1 MQLGHVIMSA
11 SLHRNTPTIVA
22 FDPRGLTVRTLAYH
36 RANAQ
41 AEPQA
46 RISRQVY
53 GASGFLQQQWDP
65 RRYAQSTQAPQTRAC
80 ETWVHSLSGVT
91 LLRDSADAGRRLM
104 LMSEAGQ
111 PLRTWDA
118 RGACQRYVYDT
129 SQRLTDVFEQS
140 ADEPQERCVE
150 RLTYAGA
157 TPEAAALN
165 RCGRLIRHADPA
177 GTQVINEYTIDQ
189 RALRQTRRFR
199 LDSENVDWPPTV
211 EAQDRLLEPAAY
223 TTVSRY
229 DALGALLEQTDAKGN
244 RQHRKYGLHGRLKDL
259 AITLKGGSRKALLH
273 QREYNANGQLTYER
287 AGHLLIKTAR
297 FAPQSARLLQIKTYR
312 QGEADTPLQDLRLS
326 YDPVGNVLSLDDQAQ
341 PTQWRSN
348 TRIEAVNRYEY
359 DTLYQLT
366 VATGREHSRS
376 TAGQAAPQV
385 LFGATDEGLWRPYT
399 QRYTYD
405 EAGNLTHLRHA
416 SGIGGGYT
424 RRMTLAPDSNR
435 AVPGDLPPSAAQFDG
450 NGNQRTLGSGQQ
462 MAWNVRNQLAHVTQ
476 VAREEGEPDVEGYLY
491 DAQGQRVLKFRRN
504 KVGDGAQTQRTYY
517 LPGLQMQWRRGQRL
531 NLLDLDVEGSR
542 VTVLQWDAG
551 RPAGMDAEQVQFHV
565 LDPLNSSLLV
575 VDEQGRLLS
584 QEGYYP
590 YGATAWSA
598 SRTAI
603 QGDYRLYR
611 YAGKERDATGLYYYG
626 ERYYA
631 PWLQRWISPDPAG
644 DVDGLNLYAMV
655 RGNPLRFTDARGTQA
670 TFGEQFQPSRG
681 DMIFGLSA
689 VVTGYR
695 SFWSKLSAR
704 GDILAAYFSGP
715 EVERWTGG
723 LASALS
729 EFAGGRKVAT
739 PETQERDTGRER
751 TLAMQVSAVARQ
763 FYQNIQAR
771 YSGCSST
778 TANRQFVRRFVAE
791 LAESDYS
798 FTKTVRQHMGQGLRA
813 IQEKVISRSSKSAL
827 ATLTSPQSRAVVH
840 FALEGV
846 DMEAVIRKTRRSVTG
861 SELRWLYRHRQ
872 HLAGRVIFYQGQQRV
887 DAPWDTHASAWKTYR
902 PRSAAVRTAGRR

>member
-1 MQLGHVIMSA
+1 MSA

-41 AEPQA
+41 TEPQP

-53 GASGFLQQQWDP
+53 GASGFVQQQWDP
-65 RRYAQSTQAPQTRAC
+65 RQYAASAQAPRARAC
-80 ETWVHSLSGVT
+80 ETLVHSLSGTT

-104 LMSEAGQ
+104 LLSEAGQ
-111 PLRTWDA
+111 LLRTWDN
-118 RGACQRYVYDT
+118 RGACQRYAYDT
-129 SQRLTDVFEQS
+129 LQRPVAVFEQA
-140 ADEPQERCVE
+140 ADEPRERCVE

-165 RCGRLIRHADPA
+165 SCGRLVRHADPA
-177 GTQVINEYTIDQ
+177 GTLLINAYAIDQ
-189 RALRQTRRFR
+189 SELQQTRRFR
-199 LDSENVDWPPTV
+199 LDAAPVDWPATV
-211 EAQDRLLEPAAY
+211 EAQDLLLERAAY
-223 TTVSRY
+223 TTTRRY
-229 DALGALLEQTDAKGN
+229 DAVGGLLEQIDAKGN
-244 RQHRKYGLHGRLKDL
+244 RQHRTYGLHGRLKAL
-259 AITLKGGSRKALLH
+259 AITPEGGVRNLLLH
-273 QREYNANGQLTYER
+273 ERAYNANGQLTFER
-287 AGHLLIKTAR
+287 AGTTLIKTLR
-297 FAPQSARLLQIKTYR
+297 YAPQSARLLQMKTYR
-312 QGEADTPLQDLRLS
+312 QGEADKPLQDLAYT
-326 YDPVGNVLSLDDQAQ
+326 YDPVGNILSLSDRAQ
-341 PTQWRSN
+341 PTQWHSN
-348 TRIEAVNRYEY
+348 TRIEARNRYEY

-366 VATGREHSRS
+366 LATGWENARS
-376 TAGQAAPQV
+376 TAGQAPPPQV
-385 LFGATDEGLWRPYT
+385 LFGATDDGLWRPYT

-405 EAGNLTHLRHA
+405 EGGNLTLVRHA
-416 SGIGGGYT
+416 SGIGSGYT

-435 AVPGDLPPSAAQFDG
+435 AVPGDSPPTAAAFDG
-450 NGNQRTLGSGQQ
+450 NGNQRMLGSGQQ
-462 MAWNVRNQLAHVTQ
+462 MVWNVRNQLAYVTQ
-476 VAREEGEPDVEGYLY
+476 VVRAEGEPDVEAYLY
-491 DAQGQRVLKFRRN
+491 DAQGQRVLKVRRN
-504 KVGDGAQTQRTYY
+504 QVGDTSHTQRTYY
-517 LPGLQMQWRRGQRL
+517 LPGLQMHWRRGQRL

-542 VTVLQWDAG
+542 VTVLQWEHG
-551 RPAGMDAEQVQFHV
+551 RPDGLDAEQVQFHV
-565 LDPLNSSLLV
+565 LDHLNSSLLV

-590 YGATAWSA
+590 YGATSWSA

-603 QGDYRLYR
+603 QGDDRLYR

-626 ERYYA
+626 ARYYA

-644 DVDGLNLYAMV
+644 DGDGLNLYAMV
-655 RGNPLRFTDARGTQA
+655 RGNPLRFTDAWGGQA

-689 VVTGYR
+689 AVTHYR
-695 SFWSKLSAR
+695 SFWSKLTAR

-715 EVERWTGG
+715 DVERWTGG

-729 EFAGGRKVAT
+729 EFGRFREMGT
-739 PETQERDTGRER
+739 PEPQERDTGRER
-751 TLAMQVSAVARQ
+751 TLAIQVPAVARQ
-763 FYQNIQAR
+763 FYQNILAR

-778 TANRQFVRRFVAE
+778 TANRQFVRRFVEE

-798 FTKTVRQHMGQGLRA
+798 FTTTVRQHMGHGLRA

-872 HLAGRVIFYQGQQRV
+872 QLAGRVIFYRGQQRV
-887 DAPWDTHASAWKTYR
+887 DAPWDTRASAWKAYR
-902 PRSAAVRTAGRR
+902 PRSAAVRTAARR